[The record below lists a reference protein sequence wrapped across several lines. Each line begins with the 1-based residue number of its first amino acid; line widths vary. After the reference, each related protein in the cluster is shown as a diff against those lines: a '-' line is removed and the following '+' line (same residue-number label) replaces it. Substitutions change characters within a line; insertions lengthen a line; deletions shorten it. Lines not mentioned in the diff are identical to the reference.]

1 MEIKLNFP
9 VKQNSKVLMGGKN
22 PTFFTVQILRHN
34 KKRYIVPLVNALTPY
49 LIF

>member
-1 MEIKLNFP
+1 MNFP

-34 KKRYIVPLVNALTPY
+34 NGNLGE
-49 LIF
+49 